1 MKSSITLTL
10 LLTCATSSLA
20 DSLLLN
26 GDFETG
32 NLSGWT
38 TFVTPNGVLSPAWV
52 PELPDVSLFD
62 VSGTGTPSLAAKFQ
76 VGEANYVYPNPHS
89 FEGGGIF
96 QTFESSGGPLT
107 FSVNVAAYNPNN
119 SPGSGANRAPGV
131 FSLLVDGVTLDSRN
145 LYDVNGGDIQAQEII
160 RSSLSATT
168 VLDAG
173 THELRLLITR
183 DALANGYTWPATPYG
198 YLDDI
203 QVTPVPEPSTHA
215 LVALGTVVLMIIRRR
230 R

>member
-1 MKSSITLTL
+1 
-10 LLTCATSSLA
+10 
-20 DSLLLN
+20 
-26 GDFETG
+26 
-32 NLSGWT
+32 
-38 TFVTPNGVLSPAWV
+38 
-52 PELPDVSLFD
+52 
-62 VSGTGTPSLAAKFQ
+62 
-76 VGEANYVYPNPHS
+76 
-89 FEGGGIF
+89 
-96 QTFESSGGPLT
+96 
-107 FSVNVAAYNPNN
+107 
-119 SPGSGANRAPGV
+119 
-131 FSLLVDGVTLDSRN
+131 VTLDSRN

-203 QVTPVPEPSTHA
+203 HVTPVPEPSTYA
-215 LVALGTVVLMIIRRR
+215 LIGLGAAALMIARRR

>member
-10 LLTCATSSLA
+10 FLICATSGLA

-26 GDFETG
+26 GDFETA

-38 TFVTPNGVLSPAWV
+38 TFVTPNGVTSPSWV

-62 VSGTGTPSLAAKFQ
+62 VSGTGKPSLAGKFQ
-76 VGEANYVYPNPHS
+76 VGEANYVSGEPHT
-89 FEGGGIF
+89 FQGGGIF
-96 QTFESSGGPLT
+96 QMFESSGGPFT

-119 SPGSGANRAPGV
+119 SPGWGANRAPGV
-131 FSLLVDGVTLDSRN
+131 FSLLVDGVTLDTRN
-145 LYDVNGGDIQAQEII
+145 LYDVNGGDIQALEII

-183 DALANGYTWPATPYG
+183 DALAQGYTWPATPYG

-203 QVTPVPEPSTHA
+203 QVTLVPEPSTHA
-215 LVALGTVVLMIIRRR
+215 LVGVVAAAAMIARRR